1 MTKLCILNIFP
12 NGASIEVLQVYIRIH
27 SNPARYLNSIN
38 KPEPKMA
45 GLKLPVHLPII
56 KNKNTMERRLHMHAK
71 KKHIIGMIISLFLLT
86 VLVSGCSPVRV
97 SDYAGR
103 TPQMVPEE
111 FFNGL
116 LTAHGVVKDR
126 SGKVIRYFNAEIQ
139 AYWEGS
145 VGTLKEDFVFDDGEK
160 QQRIWTLMNQDQ
172 GQYVGTANDVVGDAK
187 GEVSGNTMFMQYMLE
202 VPYGDSM
209 ITLAIDD
216 RMYLVDNY
224 TLINESKMSKLGFE
238 VGEIILVI
246 LKQPKQ

>member
-1 MTKLCILNIFP
+1 
-12 NGASIEVLQVYIRIH
+12 
-27 SNPARYLNSIN
+27 
-38 KPEPKMA
+38 
-45 GLKLPVHLPII
+45 
-56 KNKNTMERRLHMHAK
+56 MHAK
-71 KKHIIGMIISLFLLT
+71 KKHIIGMIISLFLFIILI
-86 VLVSGCSPVRV
+86 SGCSPVRV

-111 FFNGL
+111 FFNGF

-160 QQRIWTLMNQDQ
+160 QQRIWILMNQDQ
-172 GQYVGTANDVVGDAK
+172 GQYVGTANDVVGDAE
-187 GEVSGNTMFMQYMLE
+187 GEVSGNTMFLQYILE

-216 RMYLVDNY
+216 RMYLVDEY

-246 LKQPKQ
+246 LKQTKQ